1 MAQQITHF
9 IIRIRQQLQTYWSSL
24 VEEARHCSDCQAVVS
39 PWDTVCPDCGMAHP
53 ARVTIPPVVYA
64 VVGIGLVVAVVV
76 VQWL

>member
-1 MAQQITHF
+1 MAQQIPSF
-9 IIRIRQQLQTYWSSL
+9 FNRIRQQLQAVSTSL

-39 PWDTVCPDCGMAHP
+39 PWDTVCPHCGMAHP